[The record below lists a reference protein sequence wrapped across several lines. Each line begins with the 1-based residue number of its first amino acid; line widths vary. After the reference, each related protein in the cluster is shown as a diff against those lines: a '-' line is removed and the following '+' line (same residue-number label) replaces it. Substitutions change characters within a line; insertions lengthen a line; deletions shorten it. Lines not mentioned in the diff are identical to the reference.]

1 MVYSQSKQEF
11 ISSSGS
17 IMIWSQF
24 RASSVSSQGGSL
36 LSFDSILPIYGYNTH
51 LGDYFCVCL
60 SCWLKWKPADVRGM
74 QPKDDII
81 VSNHSLPLSCSFS
94 RQHSVVIVYSRSHS
108 PEKTQGLANLH
119 RCQCVSLCTQ
129 CAFQSWADKL
139 VRLARQIQQGK
150 ALWRKTQL
158 QLCYAFQTFHIHVKS
173 LCTHFFTVSGDVIKG
188 RSL

>member
-1 MVYSQSKQEF
+1 MVYSQSKQEY

-17 IMIWSQF
+17 VMIWSQF

-51 LGDYFCVCL
+51 LGDYFFVCL
-60 SCWLKWKPADVRGM
+60 YSCWLKWKPADARGM

-81 VSNHSLPLSCSFS
+81 VSNHSLPLSWSLS
-94 RQHSVVIVYSRSHS
+94 QQRSVVIVYSRSHS

-119 RCQCVSLCTQ
+119 RCQCVILCTQ

-139 VRLARQIQQGK
+139 VRLARQIHPGK
-150 ALWRKTQL
+150 PLWRKTQL
-158 QLCYAFQTFHIHVKS
+158 QLCFSNLSHSCQIAMHT
-173 LCTHFFTVSGDVIKG
+173 FFTVSGDVIKG